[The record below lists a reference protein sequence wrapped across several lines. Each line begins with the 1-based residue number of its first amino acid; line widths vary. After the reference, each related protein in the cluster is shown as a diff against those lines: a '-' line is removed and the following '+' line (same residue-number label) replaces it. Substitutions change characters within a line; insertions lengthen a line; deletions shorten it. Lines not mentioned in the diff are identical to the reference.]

1 MLHCAPHAN
10 NHHSKRAF
18 TMKMHAFRKSILS
31 AIVASL
37 ALVPAFALAAA
48 PAPADAPAAP
58 ADAHKGSM
66 MMQCCDMMMD
76 LKKDAGWREEMMDG
90 QMMMEGKKMLN
101 TRRS

>member
-1 MLHCAPHAN
+1 
-10 NHHSKRAF
+10 
-18 TMKMHAFRKSILS
+18 MKMHAFRKSILS

-37 ALVPAFALAAA
+37 ALVPAFALAAAPADEAHQASAA